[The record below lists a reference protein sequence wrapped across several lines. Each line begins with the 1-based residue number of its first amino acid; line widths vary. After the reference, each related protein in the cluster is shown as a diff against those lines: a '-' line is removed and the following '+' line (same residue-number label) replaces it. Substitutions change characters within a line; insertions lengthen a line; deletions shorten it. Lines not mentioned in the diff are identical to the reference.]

1 MRSFASEE
9 AARIVI
15 LNSRN
20 SFVPLIALCTYAIA
34 ITEGR
39 SGALE
44 PRYRSLEWIRVLVE
58 RHNTDSVWLDDLSS
72 SHFMSIR
79 TLRAGVYINWET
91 FNSPHI
97 LQLYLN
103 YGVPVWIR
111 MPVDPTDMKLQSSI
125 RLTRTQVSALLK
137 SRQQQQ
143 QQQQPV
149 PMYYPTSTETI
160 STTSSNDPPS
170 RQRPGESAL
179 EFITRNISAN
189 DRAAFTESETAY
201 VARLDRERQAAQFRC
216 PGRNG
221 PLVFEWVDSVQT
233 YVPRA
238 QVPEKWDMYANS
250 QKWYNGHRNEWDLCT
265 ELDPFAIVDSSEY
278 GDDDDD
284 DIDDIPQPSIS
295 GPVPSLTASKDISA
309 LSREAVE
316 DSYSN
321 TSPSHSSVTTP
332 EQELLL
338 FHRYGFHPDTSTI
351 EYALPTVVFDEKK
364 AARALAETELT
375 IAAYRQSAIHFIS
388 FLASENAYVPAPLR
402 DLDINNSTSL
412 YSHMSRSFVFQII
425 SDHEFQITCVD
436 TPSDVLLV
444 PYPSQVVE
452 LLRLSNCNNL
462 QALALYFATQGSWF
476 HIGRPLHNLSPFGV
490 PEGANCGLGFRRH
503 NFQASW
509 VDYQA
514 YVDRRNN
521 LLKDPSIVRA
531 PLMKGGI
538 IWRITI
544 DSIYDNYGAIDLTN
558 YFTNEVE
565 EIELTKSDLGVIV
578 GLYLVWT
585 GKFFFYLIFR

>member
-1 MRSFASEE
+1 MHPDPPSLRQRLYYPQDFFVRPSWYSEGLPFAPFSLRYQPWNERIFQCLRGSKHSFPVDFSSSKGGTTFSLSLQLQTKWWRLEQSLIALYQNVLSMRPNFLHPLDFQRVRHPSEWGYMRSFASEE

-20 SFVPLIALCTYAIA
+20 SFVLLIALCTYAIA

-189 DRAAFTESETAY
+189 D
-201 VARLDRERQAAQFRC
+201 
-216 PGRNG
+216 
-221 PLVFEWVDSVQT
+221 
-233 YVPRA
+233 
-238 QVPEKWDMYANS
+238 
-250 QKWYNGHRNEWDLCT
+250 
-265 ELDPFAIVDSSEY
+265 
-278 GDDDDD
+278 
-284 DIDDIPQPSIS
+284 
-295 GPVPSLTASKDISA
+295 
-309 LSREAVE
+309 
-316 DSYSN
+316 
-321 TSPSHSSVTTP
+321 
-332 EQELLL
+332 
-338 FHRYGFHPDTSTI
+338 
-351 EYALPTVVFDEKK
+351 
-364 AARALAETELT
+364 
-375 IAAYRQSAIHFIS
+375 
-388 FLASENAYVPAPLR
+388 
-402 DLDINNSTSL
+402 
-412 YSHMSRSFVFQII
+412 
-425 SDHEFQITCVD
+425 
-436 TPSDVLLV
+436 
-444 PYPSQVVE
+444 
-452 LLRLSNCNNL
+452 
-462 QALALYFATQGSWF
+462 
-476 HIGRPLHNLSPFGV
+476 
-490 PEGANCGLGFRRH
+490 
-503 NFQASW
+503 
-509 VDYQA
+509 
-514 YVDRRNN
+514 
-521 LLKDPSIVRA
+521 
-531 PLMKGGI
+531 
-538 IWRITI
+538 
-544 DSIYDNYGAIDLTN
+544 
-558 YFTNEVE
+558 
-565 EIELTKSDLGVIV
+565 
-578 GLYLVWT
+578 
-585 GKFFFYLIFR
+585 